1 MRCAARPTA
10 VGEHP
15 LTTTPDEPLQCAEP
29 HPDPPAWEA
38 PWLRHPTVHTRAMRS
53 ALRLVTLLAVVLPA
67 LVLASPSIA
76 AQPPSP
82 NDPCVSGGQ
91 DTCGTTGVG
100 YYRVY
105 RYGTRWFG
113 DYRGVVPGTSHTFCI
128 DLRFWYPSKTDA
140 YRELDTAAPRN
151 RAGQAFSPRMQQ
163 E

>member
-1 MRCAARPTA
+1 
-10 VGEHP
+10 
-15 LTTTPDEPLQCAEP
+15 
-29 HPDPPAWEA
+29 
-38 PWLRHPTVHTRAMRS
+38 MRS
-53 ALRLVTLLAVVLPA
+53 ALRLLALLVAGLPA
-67 LVLASPSIA
+67 LVLAGPSTA

-140 YRELDTAAPRN
+140 SRELDTAAPRN
-151 RAGQAFSPRMQQ
+151 RSSPTTTSPVCPNTFSRDTQFWLFPGAPNMPRRHLSCLHCLRAYR
-163 E
+163 